1 MAKRFKLL
9 KLEEM
14 IKILKSQKH
23 AKMVTDMGIEKEL
36 TISPDCQTFQLKK
49 QNLKHQNSK
58 HKFLLNFR
66 QIAKLKIFL

>member
-49 QNLKHQNSK
+49 
-58 HKFLLNFR
+58 
-66 QIAKLKIFL
+66 